1 MESIIQIDSKLSKT
15 KAEPLADVV
24 LDHNNGSL
32 EKASSFQ
39 AFVWTETKLFLE
51 LAVVTSLMYMG
62 LAACPLLTASCVG
75 RLFGPVYL
83 SAFSLANLMG
93 NLCTQTL
100 VTGLFGA
107 IDTLSPQAMGKGDY
121 SQVGFL
127 AVRGVVVSIIILI
140 PINAVL
146 ILKLESI
153 LVAFGEDPQ
162 AAHYANQWYNV
173 FVASIPFSILYQ
185 SLCKF
190 LTVQRILRPIVI
202 VSVLSTALIWP
213 TLQVCATQLGFLGT
227 AVAYVLLFAFQSLIL
242 LAWVCLQQP
251 HDVRT
256 WQLPN
261 NNDEHSTTTETILG
275 FWRFAILD
283 TRALKEFVVLGLGGV
298 MAQCEWV
305 FWEALGL
312 VVGKLGIV
320 AMTAHTIPTQIVF
333 NVATLPIACGIALAV
348 RMGISLPKSV
358 PTAKGIALLV
368 TLGSFIVFAVASM
381 ALYAGKDVL
390 IYFFVDPTANYNND
404 GINAKAHDLAESI
417 WPTVSLFNLNC
428 AMFGIMAGISSGLGK
443 QWVLGT
449 INAFWLW
456 VFGMPII
463 YYTTSREGGG
473 LEDAWFWMNVAYV
486 GINASLICVFVT
498 TDWYQL
504 QRDIVSD
511 KASERIHEEVED
523 LLFTV
528 SVESSVAV
536 PANEQTSLI
545 PAFATQR

>member
-1 MESIIQIDSKLSKT
+1 
-15 KAEPLADVV
+15 
-24 LDHNNGSL
+24 
-32 EKASSFQ
+32 
-39 AFVWTETKLFLE
+39 
-51 LAVVTSLMYMG
+51 
-62 LAACPLLTASCVG
+62 
-75 RLFGPVYL
+75 
-83 SAFSLANLMG
+83 
-93 NLCTQTL
+93 
-100 VTGLFGA
+100 
-107 IDTLSPQAMGKGDY
+107 
-121 SQVGFL
+121 
-127 AVRGVVVSIIILI
+127 
-140 PINAVL
+140 
-146 ILKLESI
+146 
-153 LVAFGEDPQ
+153 
-162 AAHYANQWYNV
+162 
-173 FVASIPFSILYQ
+173 
-185 SLCKF
+185 
-190 LTVQRILRPIVI
+190 
-202 VSVLSTALIWP
+202 
-213 TLQVCATQLGFLGT
+213 
-227 AVAYVLLFAFQSLIL
+227 
-242 LAWVCLQQP
+242 
-251 HDVRT
+251 
-256 WQLPN
+256 
-261 NNDEHSTTTETILG
+261 
-275 FWRFAILD
+275 
-283 TRALKEFVVLGLGGV
+283 

-358 PTAKGIALLV
+358 PTARGIALLV
-368 TLGSFIVFAVASM
+368 TLGSLAVFGITSM
-381 ALYAGKDVL
+381 ALYACKNVL
-390 IYFFVDPTANYNND
+390 IDFFVDPTANYKNNND

-463 YYTTSREGGG
+463 YYTTSRDGGG

-504 QRDIVSD
+504 QRDILSD
-511 KASERIHEEVED
+511 KASERIHEEVDD

-528 SVESSVAV
+528 SVESSAAV
-536 PANEQTSLI
+536 PANEKTSLL